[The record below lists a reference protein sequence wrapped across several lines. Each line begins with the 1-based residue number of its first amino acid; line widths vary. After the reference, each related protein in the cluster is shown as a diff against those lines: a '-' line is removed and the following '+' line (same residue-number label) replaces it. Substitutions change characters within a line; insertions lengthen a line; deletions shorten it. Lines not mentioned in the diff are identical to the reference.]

1 MTVQTVE
8 PREYQSVSLRQLW
21 FSLATG
27 AILWSVH
34 LVASYALVGI
44 ACERGVLLNVVWLE
58 MNAVRWTL
66 VIFTL
71 VSAAIVL
78 YATVLSYANWRHLS
92 PAAHTNGEQPA
103 GRFRFMAL
111 TGALLNALF
120 FSSILLSLFPSLFLP
135 LCD

>member
-1 MTVQTVE
+1 MIVQTVE

-21 FSLATG
+21 FSLGTG
-27 AILWSVH
+27 AVLWSVH

-44 ACERGVLLNVVWLE
+44 ACERGLLLNVFWQE
-58 MNAVRWTL
+58 MNGVRWTL
-66 VIFTL
+66 LIFTL
-71 VSAAIVL
+71 VTAAIVL
-78 YATVLSYANWRHLS
+78 YATILAYANWRHLS

-111 TGALLNALF
+111 LGVLLNLHF
-120 FSSILLSLFPSLFLP
+120 FVSVLLSIFPSLFLP